1 VTSPAQLVADLV
13 RRVSVQ
19 AKRGRR
25 AAELDQEL
33 DFHAELL
40 ERDLRSSGMS
50 QREARDAAKRQIGN
64 RTRILEDS
72 WNAWSFRF
80 VDGAI
85 RELRPAARAARRST
99 GYSMTLVLTLAL
111 GIGATVTIFSVI
123 DHVLLRPLAYTHAER
138 LVALYQHGT
147 EGNQRLV
154 SYPTLLDWSH
164 ASAGFSAM
172 AYIRGDGATLSTP
185 DGPESV
191 PTGYVSRGFFGL
203 MKTRPLLGRT
213 FVPEEEVKGGADAVV
228 LSHDLWLRAFG
239 ADPHIIG
246 RVVSLDSATP
256 TVVGVMP
263 VGFAYPEW
271 AQLWRPLGQIL
282 GRDSALDH
290 RDFHAD
296 SRAIARLSP
305 TWDIAR
311 ASLMLGSVQRRI
323 ALAYPELEGKWTG
336 ADLVPLKTEVVGSV
350 GPALWALGGA
360 VALILLIAC
369 VNLANLSAVR
379 GTSRGR
385 EMAVRL
391 ALGASGAQV
400 SKQLIAEMVML
411 AIGGAAIGIAGARG
425 AIAWLRA
432 TAPFDLPRAAEL
444 SLDSRALLVAT
455 LLTVTTAILFGV
467 VPALRAAAPGG
478 AISALLGRRT
488 GAGGTRTQERVRAVL
503 TGAQFSL
510 AVVLLVCAGLLL
522 RNYRRLQT
530 VDLGFQPANLVTMRI
545 SPPKARFA
553 DARTTLDLYERLVE
567 RVRAV
572 PGVEEAAFVN
582 FMPLGGAGLPTRV
595 ETPGRAANSD
605 DIALYVTASEGYLR
619 ALRLRLVSGRWF
631 NASEIRSP
639 GDGIVISE
647 SVARRYWPHA
657 DALGKPLTI
666 FRSSQARADFGEA
679 VPSSVIGIVGDLRQ
693 DGPGDSD
700 PEPAVYVPMSAEPW
714 AWGTL
719 VVRKRAVAPASDAAL
734 SAAVREV
741 EPALLSGTHAKSEFT
756 TVSHDLST
764 ILAPRRYLLSLLGAF
779 SSCALIL
786 AAIGIYGV
794 TSFGV
799 AQRTPELGIR
809 RALGA
814 TEREILRTV
823 LIRSMS
829 SALIGCAIG
838 VACSLLLIRYAK
850 HVLTDVTGVDPA
862 VLLIVPLILLG
873 VGLTASYLPARRA
886 MRVDPL
892 IALRAD

>member
-1 VTSPAQLVADLV
+1 MTSPAQLVAELV
-13 RRVSVQ
+13 RRVSAQ
-19 AKRGRR
+19 ARRGRR

-33 DFHAELL
+33 AFHAELL

-50 QREARDAAKRQIGN
+50 PREAWDAARRQIGN
-64 RTRILEDS
+64 RTRIHEDS
-72 WNAWSFRF
+72 CNAWSFGF

-85 RELRPAARAARRST
+85 RELRLGARAARRST
-99 GYSMTLVLTLAL
+99 GYSMTVVLTLAL

-123 DHVLLRPLAYTHAER
+123 DHVLLRPLSYTHADR

-164 ASAGFSAM
+164 AGAGFSAI
-172 AYIRGDGATLSTP
+172 AYIRGDGLTLATP
-185 DGPESV
+185 DGPERV
-191 PTGYVSRGFFGL
+191 TTGYVSRGFFAL
-203 MKTRPLLGRT
+203 MNTRPALGRT
-213 FVPEEEVKGGADAVV
+213 FAPEEEVQGGADVVV
-228 LSHDLWLRAFG
+228 LSHDLWVHSFG
-239 ADPHIIG
+239 ADPHVVG

-282 GRDSALDH
+282 GRDTALAH
-290 RDFHAD
+290 RDFHVD
-296 SRAIARLSP
+296 SRAIGRLADS
-305 TWDIAR
+305 TTVAG
-311 ASLMLGSVQRRI
+311 ASRMLSSVQQRV
-323 ALAYPELEGKWTG
+323 ALDYPDLEGKWTA
-336 ADLVPLKTEVVGSV
+336 ADVVPLKTEVVGSV

-360 VALILLIAC
+360 VAVILLIAC

-379 GTSRGR
+379 GSARGR

-400 SKQLIAEMVML
+400 SRQLVIETLLL
-411 AIGGAAIGIAGARG
+411 ASGGAALGTVGARG

-444 SLDSRALLVAT
+444 SLDSRALLVAI

-467 VPALRAAAPGG
+467 VPALRAASPGG
-478 AISALLGRRT
+478 AISTFLGRRT
-488 GAGGTRTQERVRAVL
+488 GAGGTRAQGRVRAVL

-510 AVVLLVCAGLLL
+510 AVVLLVGAGLLL

-530 VDLGFQPANLVTMRI
+530 IDLGFQPASVVTMRV
-545 SPPKARFA
+545 SPPKERFA
-553 DARTTLDLYERLVE
+553 DARTALDLYGRLIE

-595 ETPGRAANSD
+595 EVPGRATNSD
-605 DIALYVTASEGYLR
+605 DIARYVTASDGYLR

-631 NASEIRSP
+631 NASEMRSP
-639 GDGIVISE
+639 GDGVVVSE
-647 SVARRYWPHA
+647 SVARRYWPHGE
-657 DALGKPLTI
+657 ALGKSLTI
-666 FRSSQARADFGEA
+666 FRSSQARQNFGEA
-679 VPSSVIGIVGDLRQ
+679 VPSVVIGVVGDVREL
-693 DGPGDSD
+693 GPDSD
-700 PEPAVYVPMSAEPW
+700 SEPAVYVPMSAETWPW
-714 AWGTL
+714 GSL
-719 VVRKRAVAPASDAAL
+719 VVRKRAAGPATDAAL
-734 SAAVREV
+734 TMAVREV
-741 EPALLSGTHAKSEFT
+741 EPALFAGSRGKSEFT
-756 TVSHDLST
+756 AVTDDLSGL
-764 ILAPRRYLLSLLGAF
+764 LAPRRYLLSLLAAF
-779 SSCALIL
+779 SSCALLL

-814 TEREILRTV
+814 AEREILRAV
-823 LIRSMS
+823 LIRGMT
-829 SALIGCAIG
+829 SALIGCALGIAG
-838 VACSLLLIRYAK
+838 SLLLVRYAK
-850 HVLTDVTGVDPA
+850 HVLADVASMDPA
-862 VLLIVPLILLG
+862 VLVTVPLILLA
-873 VGLTASYLPARRA
+873 VGLAACYLPARRA
-886 MRVDPL
+886 TRIDPM